1 MYFIREIIRPSTIVE
16 IGFLSILIYL
26 VMYFF
31 RKTLGPT
38 LLRGA
43 IFFFVI
49 FYIGVMSI
57 ADLFGF
63 VIIKTTLQLL
73 LSFSFIVAVVVF
85 APEIRKALISLAST
99 RLFSRLVKPPAP
111 NVVEAIIKAVMS
123 LSAKRHGAIIVL
135 EGNVSLDEFIRR
147 GTVLDAEISQEL
159 IESIFIPNTPMH
171 DGALIIRRY
180 RVASA
185 GSVLPLS
192 EKEFLFDGAGTRHR
206 AALGITEISD
216 ALAIVV
222 SEETSIISICVH
234 GEFKR
239 DLTEKSLRDTLLKFF
254 SGERRPDVFTS
265 FLRRLTKRQVL
276 EPSVSE
282 QQPVPDREEK
292 K

>member
-1 MYFIREIIRPSTIVE
+1 MYFIKEITRPATIVE
-16 IGFLSILIYL
+16 IAFLSVLIYL

-99 RLFSRLVKPPAP
+99 RLFSRLVKPPAS
-111 NVVEAIIKAVMS
+111 NAVEALTKAVMS
-123 LSAKRHGAIIVL
+123 MSGKKHGAIIVL

-147 GTVLDAEISQEL
+147 GTVLDAEVSQEL
-159 IESIFIPNTPMH
+159 IESVFIPNHPMH

-206 AALGITEISD
+206 AALGITEITD

-222 SEETSIISICVH
+222 SEETAIVSICVR

-239 DLTEKSLRDTLLKFF
+239 DLTERTLHDMLLKFF
-254 SGERRPDVFTS
+254 SGERRPDAFTT
-265 FLRRLTKRQVL
+265 FLSRLTKRNVL
-276 EPSVSE
+276 PPEH
-282 QQPVPDREEK
+282 QTVPDSEEK